1 MTSSAN
7 SPFKLTAVKV
17 KENERV
23 GLRTEGTHYAR
34 FLVTRAET
42 VASPASWHDVL
53 NILCNVELAPY
64 SWLND
69 ADKIGSS
76 MSIGSISARVYF
88 DSTMLFDDEML
99 TFEDALIFACKEIN
113 PMLESFTTLF
123 AIKHNIDITVEHGL
137 RPTTQLLRN
146 LVQSAPK
153 PGHLKFNTKGR
164 YNL

>member
-1 MTSSAN
+1 MTSSAS

-17 KENERV
+17 KETERLLSQRV
-23 GLRTEGTHYAR
+23 GTHYAR

-53 NILCNVELAPY
+53 NILCAVELAPY
-64 SWLND
+64 SWLHD
-69 ADKIGSS
+69 SDKIGSS
-76 MSIGSISARVYF
+76 IGIGSISARVHF

-123 AIKHNIDITVEHGL
+123 GIKHNIDITVEHGL
-137 RPTTQLLRN
+137 RPTMQLLQN
-146 LVQSAPK
+146 LVQPAPK
-153 PGHLKFNTKGR
+153 PTQRVKKKGWFT
-164 YNL
+164 L